1 MHKDFQHSHF
11 DLKCVT
17 PEIEDLSRQLAAAYH
32 RIPGSEMWNTENINA
47 GISQIE
53 FYKDSGY
60 FDSAADIRT
69 VYEALEATVLHMK
82 EQAEYGC
89 KFMPG
94 ENPETKKENFSF
106 FFNRVV
112 LGDNTILVTTDR
124 MRTVYLNYGLL
135 NYIVTRDEKFCNSC
149 YEDIV
154 NLKKRSTLISKTSER
169 QRNIFFSILLNKITD
184 RKKHL

>member
-1 MHKDFQHSHF
+1 MS
-11 DLKCVT
+11 LK
-17 PEIEDLSRQLAAAYH
+17 
-32 RIPGSEMWNTENINA
+32 N
-47 GISQIE
+47 
-53 FYKDSGY
+53 
-60 FDSAADIRT
+60 RT
-69 VYEALEATVLHMK
+69 VFISGASRGIGKAIALKLASDGANIIVAAKSTE
-82 EQAEYGC
+82 
-89 KFMPG
+89 
-94 ENPETKKENFSF
+94 ENPK
-106 FFNRVV
+106 